1 MWKCSTFLA
10 IKEIQ
15 IKTTLRF
22 CLTPVRMATIKNL
35 STTNVG
41 ENVMKQEPLYAVGG
55 NINQYNHMENIME
68 IP

>member
-1 MWKCSTFLA
+1 
-10 IKEIQ
+10 
-15 IKTTLRF
+15 
-22 CLTPVRMATIKNL
+22 MATIKNL